1 MICAPIT
8 DTKARDFLVS
18 LSEAEQIADCVEVRL
33 DFLDHDQLD
42 EVIGSLR
49 ARELMKP
56 LILTYRPREQGGR
69 KDLSL
74 DERKE
79 FWQSI
84 DHGLKDRITYADLE
98 LDLVES
104 FEGNGPISWDKVI
117 CSYHDFERTPEDLN
131 VVFDR
136 VIRTPAQVAKL
147 ATQVKRIDDC
157 ERILELAT
165 RAGTR
170 PFVLLGMGPAGVA
183 TRVLSPA
190 RGALLTFGALR
201 QGRESADGQPT
212 VDELRNLY
220 RVDRLTS
227 ASDIYGVIGFPI
239 GHSRSPEIH
248 NRAFARD
255 HVDAV
260 YIPFEVEDV
269 AAFMNGIFRRWNIK
283 GLSVTIPH
291 KITIMRYLDWID
303 PVAESVGAVNTVV
316 VRGDRL
322 LGYNT
327 DVAGA
332 MKPLDS
338 RVTLKGARVAVLG
351 TGGSAR
357 AVIYGLKQRGAE
369 VISFGRKTLNEFKGD
384 VEIVINCTPL
394 GMKGDNEGRSPVR
407 DLSGVKLVYDLVYNP
422 EETELL
428 RIARTAGC
436 ETIGGL
442 EMFYAQAE
450 EQYRLWSGM

>member
-8 DTKARDFLVS
+8 DTKARDFLGS
-18 LSEAEQIADCVEVRL
+18 LGEAEQVADCVEARL

-42 EVIGSLR
+42 EVIASLR
-49 ARELMKP
+49 ARKLTKP

-74 DERKE
+74 DERRE
-79 FWQSI
+79 FWQSM
-84 DHGLKDRITYADLE
+84 DHGLKDRIAYADLE

-104 FEGNGPISWDKVI
+104 FEDDSPILWDKVI
-117 CSYHDFERTPEDLN
+117 CSYHDFERTPADLD

-136 VIRTPAQVAKL
+136 VIRTPARVAKV
-147 ATQVKRIDDC
+147 ATHVTRVDDC
-157 ERILELAT
+157 ERILDLAKI
-165 RAGTR
+165 AGNKA
-170 PFVLLGMGPAGVA
+170 FVLLGMGPAGIA

-201 QGRESADGQPT
+201 RGAESADGQPT

-227 ASDIYGVIGFPI
+227 ASDVYGVIGFPI

-248 NRAFARD
+248 NTAFARD
-255 HVDAV
+255 GLDAV

-291 KITIMRYLDWID
+291 KITIMPHLDWID
-303 PVAESVGAVNTVV
+303 PVAEAVGAVNTVV
-316 VRGDRL
+316 VKGDRL

-327 DVAGA
+327 DVAGS
-332 MKPLDS
+332 MKPLDA
-338 RVTLKGARVAVLG
+338 RVALKGARVAVLG

-357 AVIYGLKQRGAE
+357 AVTYGLKQRGAE
-369 VISFGRKTLNEFKGD
+369 VISFGRKTLGDFKGD
-384 VEIVINCTPL
+384 ADILINCTPV
-394 GMKGDNEGRSPVR
+394 GMKGENEGKAPVN

-428 RIARTAGC
+428 RLARAAGC

-442 EMFYAQAE
+442 EMLYAQAE
-450 EQYRLWSGM
+450 EQYRL